1 MKTTNVTKSM
11 IIAAALL
18 CGTVNNAQAQ
28 SEDYPKD
35 EVAISI
41 GAGTNSQIFSAFSNL
56 FSALGEVLITSM
68 GSGGHY
74 TGHTSYDNE
83 KYIPPISIE
92 YFHHLNKTVSIG
104 AIGCF
109 NGYTSD
115 MFFTWQKN
123 NGDGTGT
130 VKSKEKIGVAKKYYA
145 TLMPAVKFD
154 WVRTKNF
161 GVYSKLALGLTYM
174 YEKEIQKKD
183 DTGKDIGEK
192 KLHSDTGF
200 MGNFQASLLGIE
212 GGTMKIRG
220 FAELGCGEQG
230 ILLAGLRYKF

>member
-1 MKTTNVTKSM
+1 M

-35 EVAISI
+35 EVAVSI
-41 GAGTNSQIFSAFSNL
+41 GAGTNSQIYSVFSNL
-56 FSALGEVLITSM
+56 FGVMGEALITSVATV
-68 GSGGHY
+68 GTH

-83 KYIPPISIE
+83 KYIPPISVE

-130 VKSKEKIGVAKKYYA
+130 VKSKENIGVAKKYYA

-192 KLHSDTGF
+192 KLHSDIGF

-212 GGTMKIRG
+212 AGTMKIRG

-230 ILLAGLRYKF
+230 ILQAGLRYKF

>member
-1 MKTTNVTKSM
+1 M

-56 FSALGEVLITSM
+56 FSALGEVLITSV
-68 GSGGHY
+68 GTAGFY

-92 YFHHLNKTVSIG
+92 YFHHMNKTVSVG

-115 MFFTWQKN
+115 MFFNWQQN
-123 NGDGTGT
+123 RGDGTST
-130 VKSKEKIGVAKKYYA
+130 NKVKDKIGVAKKYYA

-161 GVYSKLALGLTYM
+161 GVYSKVGIGLTYM
-174 YEKEIQKKD
+174 YEKEIQKTD
-183 DTGKDIGEK
+183 DTGEDIGDK
-192 KLHSDTGF
+192 KIHSESRF

-212 GGTMKIRG
+212 AGSQKIRG